1 MASESFAKVTLLGDA
16 KSLVKAA
23 KTGQKAMQNTQTAI
37 TKSARLISRTLGTF
51 GVALSFA
58 ALTASMQKATASAI
72 QDAKSQALLAKQMQN
87 TVKATQL
94 QTAAVEES
102 ISKMSIM
109 ASIPDD
115 EIRPAFATLLR
126 STKSVAKATKLT
138 SLALDV
144 AAGTGRDVG
153 TVSKAL
159 SKAYAGN
166 TGALSKLGI
175 NVKKGGNWMK
185 DLRKQFAGMAD
196 IAARKDPAKRLQ
208 VTFSELQEKLGQGM
222 IPVLNKVADWF
233 NANYDKIAKFFTDAW
248 NSDFVNGVKDAL
260 KTVWEDYL
268 VPFGKWL
275 ASKEVQDA
283 FKNLNDKF
291 KNLADS
297 VKAFASSEI
306 GQALKDFSKDTIL
319 TGLGALATI
328 LQAIADALDAIRGK
342 AKPAGQEI
350 SNMLN
355 PFSSTLGNKNLS
367 NGEILNQTYGNFSNV
382 GAKPANITVNVTVP
396 NADPK
401 AVVNEINKW
410 AKSQGRGRLAFE

>member
-1 MASESFAKVTLLGDA
+1 VASTLKVNIVGDA
-16 KSLVKAA
+16 KKFTKATKTAESSLSKLGKA
-23 KTGQKAMQNTQTAI
+23 TTST
-37 TKSARLISRTLGTF
+37 ARLMKGALGSI
-51 GVALSFA
+51 GLALSFT
-58 ALTASMQKATASAI
+58 ALTQTLRAATQSAI
-72 QDAKSQALLAKQMQN
+72 EDAKSQALLAKQMQN
-87 TVKATQL
+87 TVKATKL

-109 ASIPDD
+109 AAVPDD

-126 STKSVAKATKLT
+126 STKSVTKATKLT

-144 AAGTGRDVG
+144 AAGTGKDVG

-166 TGALSKLGI
+166 TGSLSKLGI

-185 DLRKQFAGMAD
+185 ELRKQFGGMAD
-196 IAARKDPAKRLQ
+196 TAARKDPAKRLA
-208 VTFSELQEKLGQGM
+208 VTFDELREKLGQNM
-222 IPVLNKVADWF
+222 IPTLNKLADWF
-233 NANYDKIAKFFTDAW
+233 NENYDDIAKFFTDAW

-268 VPFGKWL
+268 VPFGEWL
-275 ASKEVQDA
+275 KSKEVQDA

-291 KNLADS
+291 KNLSDA
-297 VKAFASSEI
+297 VKAFNGSEL
-306 GQALKDFSKDTIL
+306 GQALKDFSKGSIL
-319 TGLGALATI
+319 VGLGALATI

-342 AKPAGQEI
+342 VKPAGQEI

-382 GAKPANITVNVTVP
+382 GARPANVTVNVNVTK
-396 NADPK
+396 ADPK
-401 AVVNEINKW
+401 AVVSEINKW